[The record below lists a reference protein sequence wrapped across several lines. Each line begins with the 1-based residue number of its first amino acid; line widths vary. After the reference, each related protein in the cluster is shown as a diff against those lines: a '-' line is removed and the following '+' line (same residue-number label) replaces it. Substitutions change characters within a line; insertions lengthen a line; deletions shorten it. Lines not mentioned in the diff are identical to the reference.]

1 MGLTYRKAKTKLTYR
16 EGKPEVYKMR
26 QLTFPPLT
34 YKQLLAEVVVAGVN
48 ASQTAAVVEAVVN
61 RMAFVL
67 SLGHAVQF
75 GSFGTFKPTF
85 NSKVARSLEETT
97 LDTLKVKKIQFYP
110 GAAFREMLSNL
121 DLTEDKTVSE
131 KEPDDEDPD
140 GDDGE

>member
-85 NSKVARSLEETT
+85 NSKVAHTLDETT
-97 LDTLKVKKIQFYP
+97 LDTVKVKKIQFYP

-121 DLTEDKTVSE
+121 DLFEDKSVSE
-131 KEPDDEDPD
+131 KDPEGEDDED
-140 GDDGE
+140 GD

>member
-16 EGKPEVYKMR
+16 EGKPEVFKMR

-61 RMAFVL
+61 RMTFVL
-67 SLGHAVQF
+67 SLDHAVQF

-85 NSKVARSLEETT
+85 NSKVARTLEETN

-110 GAAFREMLSNL
+110 GAAFRDMLSNL
-121 DLTEDKTVSE
+121 DLMEDKTVSE
-131 KEPDDEDPD
+131 KEPDGED
-140 GDDGE
+140 